1 MSNSDSENIGLVMV
15 EEPVQGLYQ
24 VVLAFESGREARAL
38 VRNRDEL
45 VRLVEPLGARD
56 CVLYRGRSWLTLT
69 E

>member
-1 MSNSDSENIGLVMV
+1 MSNSDFENVGLVMV

-38 VRNRDEL
+38 VRNREEL
-45 VRLVEPLGARD
+45 MKLVEPLGARD
-56 CVLYRGRSWLTLT
+56 RVLYRGRSWVMLT

>member
-1 MSNSDSENIGLVMV
+1 MV

-38 VRNRDEL
+38 VRNREEL
-45 VRLVEPLGARD
+45 MKLVEPLGARD
-56 CVLYRGRSWLTLT
+56 RVLYRGRSWVMLT